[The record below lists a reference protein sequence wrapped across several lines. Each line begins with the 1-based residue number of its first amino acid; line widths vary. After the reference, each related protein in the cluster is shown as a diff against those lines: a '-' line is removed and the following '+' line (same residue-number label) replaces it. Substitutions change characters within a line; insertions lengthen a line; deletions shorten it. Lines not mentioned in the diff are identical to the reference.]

1 MGRGGVDVFSLSG
14 TAGEAKREER
24 SEGVGVINT
33 GEAPLRLPL
42 PPTPRT
48 LHPPPLCRKKLGNE
62 RMRENKEPTEDV
74 AVISLSVTGGA
85 AVGRMR
91 WSLAHRVP
99 QTPHPLCCQCA
110 RTRTRRQ
117 LFFFLIPRF
126 FHFIFSPSPPFLS
139 TFPSFLPPSFSSPSP
154 SLSPILPPS
163 HPSFFRSFFPS
174 FLLPS
179 SGERPLS
186 PCSQRTLI

>member
-14 TAGEAKREER
+14 TAGEAKREKR

-42 PPTPRT
+42 PPTPQT

-74 AVISLSVTGGA
+74 AVISLS

-91 WSLAHRVP
+91 WSLAHRVS
-99 QTPHPLCCQCA
+99 QPHTLPAVSAHA
-110 RTRTRRQ
+110 RVAS
-117 LFFFLIPRF
+117 FFFLIPRFFF

-139 TFPSFLPPSFSSPSP
+139 PFLPFSLPFFPLPPPFPSSSLPST
-154 SLSPILPPS
+154 LP
-163 HPSFFRSFFPS
+163 SFFPS
-174 FLLPS
+174 FFLPQEKGLS
-179 SGERPLS
+179 LRVHSGP
-186 PCSQRTLI
+186 